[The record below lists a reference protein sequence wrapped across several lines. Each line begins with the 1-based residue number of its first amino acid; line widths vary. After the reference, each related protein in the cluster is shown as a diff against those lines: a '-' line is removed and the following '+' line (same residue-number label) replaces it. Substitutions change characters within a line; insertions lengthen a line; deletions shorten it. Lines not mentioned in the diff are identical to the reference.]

1 VIPFGL
7 RLVISGGRE
16 AITRLVV
23 LAVAVGLG
31 VGLLLTALA
40 ATNAVTSWNN
50 RHAWY
55 WTGTAWVPPGPAT
68 GVAPLW
74 WHPGNEVFDGQT
86 ISRFDVA
93 ATGTSSP
100 VPPGIARD
108 PGPGQYYASPA
119 LAALLRSTPADQL
132 ADRYPGHLAGTIGDA
147 ALPSPDSLVIIIGR
161 TPAQLAQAPNS
172 VRVTSIS
179 TTVVGWPPPPQT
191 VNPRGL
197 TYAPLDAG
205 GGKSAIDLILSVV
218 ALAILAPVL
227 IFIATATRLSAAR
240 REERFAAMRLV
251 GATRRQVSLLAATE
265 STMAGILGVAAGFGI
280 FFLLRI
286 PVAGIPFIGQPFF
299 PAELSLGLPDIL
311 FVAIG
316 VPVFAAVAARL
327 ALRRVHISPLGVA
340 RRATP
345 QPPRAWRV
353 APLLAGLAE
362 LGFWTIHGH
371 PASTGGQIL
380 AFASS
385 FLLIIVGLFIAGPWL
400 TMAAA
405 KAMARWTSRPGT
417 LLAACRLADDPRAA
431 FRAVSGLVLALFIT
445 TVAVVAIATQDAKN
459 LTRFASAAE
468 ANVLTAQISASNQ
481 AAGSHVVPRHGAGR
495 ESALPGA
502 PGQSAG
508 AAGPG
513 PAAPVAPLTAELNGI
528 HGVQGVLVV
537 RADPRLT
544 IPGTLT
550 EHGFNRYGGGPVPAG
565 VVSCAQLATVPALG
579 RCPAG
584 AATAAFPSDGFN
596 GPLFGADATAIT
608 WPAANVPVTRLDAL
622 GVDAINVG
630 TNGSRSAVERA
641 RTVLENAHAYPTV
654 SPVSTGGDIVARDN
668 SQNNDYQQLANV
680 VILVSLPIAGCTLA
694 AGIAAG
700 LADRKRPFSLL
711 RLTGARLATLRR
723 VVALEGAVP
732 LLSVAAVAIGTGFAG
747 AAMFASE
754 AQQHPM
760 VAPGAAY
767 YLLTAGGIVVSLGII
782 AATFP
787 LLARI
792 TGPEVARNE

>member
-1 VIPFGL
+1 VIPLGL
-7 RLVISGGRE
+7 RLVTSGGRE
-16 AITRLVV
+16 AVTRLVL

-31 VGLLLTALA
+31 VGLLLTAVA
-40 ATNAVTSWNN
+40 ATNATTTWNN
-50 RHAWY
+50 RHGWF
-55 WTGTAWVPPGPAT
+55 WTGTGSVPEGPTTA

-74 WHPGNEVFDGQT
+74 WHPSSDIFDGQT

-100 VPPGIARD
+100 VPPGIPHD

-119 LAALLRSTPADQL
+119 LAALLRATPATQL
-132 ADRYPGHLAGTIGDA
+132 ADRYPGRLAGTIGDA
-147 ALPSPDSLVIIIGR
+147 ALPSPDSLVIIVGR
-161 TPAQLAQAPNS
+161 TQAQLARVRGS
-172 VRVTSIS
+172 VQVTSIA
-179 TTVVGWPPPPQT
+179 TAVPGGHGQL
-191 VNPRGL
+191 NPRGL
-197 TYAPLDAG
+197 NYTPSDSG
-205 GGKSAIDLILSVV
+205 GGASSIDLILSVV

-265 STMAGILGVAAGFGI
+265 STVAGIAGVAVGFGI

-286 PVAGIPFIGQPFF
+286 PVAAIPFIGQPFF
-299 PAELSLGLPDIL
+299 PSELALSLPDIL
-311 FVAIG
+311 VVAIG
-316 VPVFAAVAARL
+316 VPLAAVVAARL
-327 ALRRVHISPLGVA
+327 ALRRVRISPLGVA

-345 QPPRAWRV
+345 KPPRAWRA

-362 LGFWTIHGH
+362 LGFWTVHGH
-371 PASTGGQIL
+371 PASIPGQVQ

-405 KAMARWTSRPGT
+405 RGMARWTSRPST
-417 LLAACRLADDPRAA
+417 LIAARRLADDPRAA

-445 TVAVVAIATQDAKN
+445 TVAMVAITTQDAKN
-459 LTRFASAAE
+459 LTRFGSVAE
-468 ANVLTAQISASNQ
+468 SKVLTDQISASSQ
-481 AAGSHVVPRHGAGR
+481 VAGNGG
-495 ESALPGA
+495 PGYF
-502 PGQSAG
+502 GG
-508 AAGPG
+508 AAPPG
-513 PAAPVAPLTAELNGI
+513 PAAPAARLTAQLGGI
-528 HGVQGVLVV
+528 PGVQGVLVV
-537 RADPRLT
+537 RAAPGLT
-544 IPGTLT
+544 IPGRFDGGNL
-550 EHGFNRYGGGPVPAG
+550 GGGGPVPAG
-565 VVSCAQLATVPALG
+565 VISCAQLATVSALG

-584 AATAAFPSDGFN
+584 ATTAAFPADGFN
-596 GPLFGADATAIT
+596 GPLSGVNTTTGIT
-608 WPAANVPVTRLDAL
+608 WPAANVPATRLDAL
-622 GVDAINVG
+622 GVDAINVA
-630 TNGSRSAVERA
+630 TNGTVPAVEQA
-641 RTVLENAHAYPTV
+641 RTVLENARAYPG
-654 SPVSTGGDIVARDN
+654 VSTPSTIGDLVRQDN
-668 SQNNDYQQLANV
+668 AKNSDYQQLANV
-680 VILVSLPIAGCTLA
+680 VILISLPIAGCTLA

-732 LLSVAAVAIGTGFAG
+732 LLAVAAVALGTGFAG

-767 YLLTAGGIVVSLGII
+767 YLLTAGGILAALGII

-787 LLARI
+787 LLART
-792 TGPEVARNE
+792 TGPESARNE